1 MPITLRARG
10 SVRNVAPAKI
20 GWFDSASAQA
30 VPLAARRSTLPDT
43 TLTCPSRPAL
53 GRQLRAALPGAR
65 LHGPRS
71 HPGDWDESYD
81 RASIHIG
88 RLFEA
93 GQAIVGVCAAGI
105 LIRSVAPFLVA
116 KREEPAVVAV
126 AEDGSV
132 AVPLIGGHHGA
143 NALAR
148 VIAELTGG
156 IASITT

>member
-1 MPITLRARG
+1 
-10 SVRNVAPAKI
+10 
-20 GWFDSASAQA
+20 
-30 VPLAARRSTLPDT
+30 
-43 TLTCPSRPAL
+43 
-53 GRQLRAALPGAR
+53 
-65 LHGPRS
+65 
-71 HPGDWDESYD
+71 PGDWDESYD

-156 IASITT
+156 IAAITTAGDGRLGIARDAPPPGWRIGYQDKGKPVAAALLTRHPVCVSDSSVRVRW